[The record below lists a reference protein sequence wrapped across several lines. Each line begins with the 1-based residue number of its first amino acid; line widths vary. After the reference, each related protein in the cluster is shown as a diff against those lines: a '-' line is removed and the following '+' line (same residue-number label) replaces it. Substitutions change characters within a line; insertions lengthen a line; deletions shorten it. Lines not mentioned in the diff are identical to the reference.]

1 MNKTADLLRKIQ
13 IHPLLWMV
21 IALAVATAHFI
32 ELMMVLLIIFVHE
45 IGHGAAASF
54 FSWRIKKIALL
65 PFGGVAE
72 MDEHG
77 NRPLK
82 EELFVVAAG
91 PLQHV
96 WMISLAYIL
105 FMAGIFPEKWY
116 SLFIEYN
123 LMVLIFNLLPIWPLD
138 GGKLVFILFSMN
150 SSFQVAHLR
159 TIYMSISVLAIFSV
173 IVLMIAPLTLNVWV
187 IIGFLAFSLYFEWK
201 QRRFIFMRFLMERH
215 YGKQADFRQ
224 LKPINVAE
232 NDMIGH
238 VLEKFQRGC
247 KHPIIV
253 KKINGKEMM
262 MDENELLH
270 AFFSEKLMS
279 AKIGDLLY
287 TY

>member
-82 EELFVVAAG
+82 EELIVVAAG

-201 QRRFIFMRFLMERH
+201 QRQFIFMRFLMERH